1 MVRVSGV
8 VLDKFTGDPIA
19 GALIHLDIYRTTSH
33 SDGTFEFDVP
43 EGTYILTAS
52 AEGYSQI
59 TRVVDVS
66 EGTYLT
72 VLMTPIATLL

>member
-8 VLDKFTGDPIA
+8 VLDRYSGDPIP
-19 GALIHLDIYRTTSH
+19 GALIHLGPYRTTSR

-59 TRVVDVS
+59 TRVVDVV

-72 VLMTPIATLL
+72 VLMTPIVTLL

>member
-1 MVRVSGV
+1 
-8 VLDKFTGDPIA
+8 VLDRYSGDPIP
-19 GALIHLDIYRTTSH
+19 GALIHLGPYRTTSGG
-33 SDGTFEFDVP
+33 DGSFSLDIP

-59 TRVVDVS
+59 TRVVNVS

-72 VLMTPIATLL
+72 VLMTPVATLL